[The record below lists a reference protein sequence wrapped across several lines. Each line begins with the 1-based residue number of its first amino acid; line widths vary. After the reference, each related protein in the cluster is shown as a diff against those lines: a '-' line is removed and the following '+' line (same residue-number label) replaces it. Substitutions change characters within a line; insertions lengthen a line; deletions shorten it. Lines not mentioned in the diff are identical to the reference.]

1 MRRLQFMALRFT
13 LHYTVARQYCGRLRA
28 ARIALAFTL

>member
-1 MRRLQFMALRFT
+1 MRRLYFTALRFT
-13 LHYTVARQYCGRLRA
+13 LHYGVARRYCGRLRA